1 MINQRGV
8 NLHTMSQS
16 RMSRSTRLKRKNR
29 PKTCAKS
36 SQKDRLPSAEARQS
50 IAEAKV
56 DPMNS
61 NPSGTPSKIDIRL
74 SFSDLGGTIS
84 RISLGKCF
92 KNMRGWKRSKTS
104 KYAEVATDSKPPSR
118 RMRIVSTKGPSH
130 RRRPCL
136 SAWRF
141 FAARV
146 YCLHNRAYQGF

>member
-84 RISLGKCF
+84 RISLGKCL
-92 KNMRGWKRSKTS
+92 KNMRGLKRSKTS
-104 KYAEVATDSKPPSR
+104 KYAEVANGQQTTISQNAHRVYQGAIPSTPTV
-118 RMRIVSTKGPSH
+118 IGVESV
-130 RRRPCL
+130 
-136 SAWRF
+136 
-141 FAARV
+141 AARV
-146 YCLHNRAYQGF
+146 YCLHYRA